1 MSDLQELRRRM
12 GRQLDFALEKS
23 WQGIETAIQMMQA
36 INAGKPL
43 PVRIGLTVD
52 PASLAVK
59 VAGVAVKP
67 PVAFNFSGFP
77 ESRPADERQLML
89 PGIALEEDPKGPSS
103 AWHPGELSEGDAEHP
118 FWRSLLLAAIEAEK
132 DVYFSFDDGG
142 GEVERFAWNSGTW
155 STFKCPSAEEALKAA
170 ETTGGIVFRKKSF
183 FNWHALSDDFA
194 VWVAVEKN
202 LYKRFTHRGYGDEG
216 VTKEELA
223 RMAMEDDAVNGYG
236 ADYFPKD

>member
-1 MSDLQELRRRM
+1 MSDLQELRKRM

-36 INAGKPL
+36 INTSKPL
-43 PVRIGLTVD
+43 PVRIGLSVD
-52 PASLAVK
+52 PSSLAVK

-89 PGIALEEDPKGPSS
+89 PGIALKEDD
-103 AWHPGELSEGDAEHP
+103 ELPAPPWRPCDLEEGDPEYP
-118 FWRSLLLAAIEAEK
+118 FWRSLMMAAIEAEK
-132 DVYFSFDDGG
+132 NIYFAVAEDGG
-142 GEVERFAWNSGTW
+142 TVERWDYRSSRW
-155 STFKCPSAEEALKAA
+155 STYQCPSAKDALDAA
-170 ETTGGIVFRKKSF
+170 ETTGDIVFRKKACY
-183 FNWHALSDDFA
+183 NWHVLRDDFH
-194 VWVAVEKN
+194 VWVAVERN
-202 LYKRFTHRGYGDEG
+202 LYRQYTKHGYGDEG